1 MKRLAAIAAVCLV
14 ACIAL
19 AATAVADISDAFYT
33 PRVYGGALMLVGH
46 SSTVRQQYDG
56 QNSGVAVNHGSLS
69 ADATNSMGRITGIGA
84 NGSVTLTFGTSVG
97 TPFSS
102 IAHCFVQVISGT
114 YTSEGYQIK
123 VTASSAA
130 PVFSCYS
137 SSIAGNGSTASCPDL
152 EYFCMGN

>member
-1 MKRLAAIAAVCLV
+1 MRVRDIAIGILIALV
-14 ACIAL
+14 ATAGANIAPGPG
-19 AATAVADISDAFYT
+19 VVGVFAF
-33 PRVYGGALMLVGH
+33 GS
-46 SSTVRQQYDG
+46 SSTVRQIYDG
-56 QNSGVAVNHGSLS
+56 LNTGVAVNHGSLS
-69 ADATNSMGRITGIGA
+69 ADATNSMGRVTGIGA

-123 VTASSAA
+123 VTASSSA

-137 SSIAGNGSTASCPDL
+137 SSIAGNGSTANCPDF